1 MTENFFHY
9 PDNTI
14 FHGISEN
21 QQGFSFADSRT
32 LTDDSEKI
40 SKLKRRLADYYLKGL
55 SEMTNPFTI
64 AILTCVGIEVLGQ
77 VVLGF
82 NSEGETIENNTV
94 KIYELLDPKMCDALS
109 TNFKT
114 NYNLKRNLPGLDNDK
129 TSSFTSYA
137 RVVRRGLRNAFTH
150 TYRSLGVVLSDSLL
164 SVMLVQDNDGL
175 IIINPYLFR
184 QKFID
189 TYENCFESAI
199 TNSNTNYRN
208 NALKYF
214 ELLIK

>member
-9 PDNTI
+9 PDSTI

-21 QQGFSFADSRT
+21 PNGFSFADSRA

-40 SKLKRRLADYYLKGL
+40 SKLKRRLADYYLNGL
-55 SEMTNPFTI
+55 NEMTNPFTI

-82 NSEGETIENNTV
+82 NADGETIENNTV

-109 TNFKT
+109 DDFKI
-114 NYNLKRNLPGLDNDK
+114 NYNLKRNLPGQNNDK

-137 RVVRRGLRNAFTH
+137 RVVRKGLRNAFTH
-150 TYRSLGVVLSDSLL
+150 TYRSLGVVLSDSLP
-164 SVMLVQDNDGL
+164 SVMQVRDNDGL
-175 IIINPYLFR
+175 IIINPYQFR
-184 QKFID
+184 QRFIE
-189 TYENCFESAI
+189 TYESCFEAAI
-199 TNSNTNYRN
+199 TSSNTDYRS

-214 ELLIK
+214 DLLIK